1 MPRVIVAVTLALVT
15 LSLVACQQPP
25 EPKPLAERILDRM
38 VQRCKAMASK
48 GTEAECVIPPGS
60 TTREGLRAMHRA
72 LVKQGTT
79 MFPRDGQ
86 CDLHGVYLICTK
98 MIGDKTTIVMYRLD
112 DAKDGSDSKVL
123 SVWSQEW

>member
-1 MPRVIVAVTLALVT
+1 
-15 LSLVACQQPP
+15 
-25 EPKPLAERILDRM
+25 
-38 VQRCKAMASK
+38 MASK
-48 GTEAECVIPPGS
+48 GEEGQCVIPPGS
-60 TTREGLRAMHRA
+60 TTRGGLQAMHRT

-98 MIGDKTTIVMYRLD
+98 VIGDKTTSVMYRLD

>member
-1 MPRVIVAVTLALVT
+1 MPRALATAVLALAT
-15 LSLVACQQPP
+15 QILVACQPPP

-38 VQRCKAMASK
+38 VQRCKAMAPK
-48 GTEAECVIPPGS
+48 GEEAECVIPPGS
-60 TTREGLRAMHRA
+60 TTRDGLRAMHRV

-98 MIGDKTTIVMYRLD
+98 MIGGKTTSVMYRLD

>member
-1 MPRVIVAVTLALVT
+1 MRRAAVVVVAL
-15 LSLVACQQPP
+15 LSLVAACERAP
-25 EPKPLAERILDRM
+25 EPRPLAERILDKM

-48 GTEAECVIPPGS
+48 GEEAECVIPPGS

-72 LVKQGTT
+72 LVRQGTT

-98 MIGDKTTIVMYRLD
+98 MIGDKTTSVMYRLD

-123 SVWSQEW
+123 SVWSRDW